1 MGKKLDIKVKHFCR
15 ISSKKLQNVVYLF
28 VITIFSFIYTRYGHE
43 VCIILNNNFE
53 IKICK
58 MRSQYEVT
66 IVMGI

>member
-28 VITIFSFIYTRYGHE
+28 VITIFSFIYTKYGHD